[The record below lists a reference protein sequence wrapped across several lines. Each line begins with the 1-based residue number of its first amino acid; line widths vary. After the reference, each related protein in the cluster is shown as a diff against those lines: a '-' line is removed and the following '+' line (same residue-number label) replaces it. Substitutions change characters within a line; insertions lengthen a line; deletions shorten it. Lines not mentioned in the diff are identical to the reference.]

1 MYNAS
6 MKKAILGLLALS
18 ALAVASIG
26 GIDMYMRSFSALYI
40 RDHVRDIPQ
49 VRTILLLGTSRYT
62 SSGRKNWYYI
72 YRIRAAAEL
81 YRHKKAAE
89 ILVSGDGRS
98 RFYNEVKSMR
108 KDLIRLGVSPK
119 AIRIDP
125 KGLSTFD
132 SIRRA
137 KALFGLKNYIIVT
150 QRFQLVRA
158 VFLARAMGHDA
169 IGYAAGELHGTP
181 AARRMRL
188 REYAARVKA
197 LWDITLLKVGL
208 ASGWSGSKQ
217 KDGKTER

>member
-1 MYNAS
+1 MEGA
-6 MKKAILGLLALS
+6 
-18 ALAVASIG
+18 
-26 GIDMYMRSFSALYI
+26 
-40 RDHVRDIPQ
+40 
-49 VRTILLLGTSRYT
+49 
-62 SSGRKNWYYI
+62 
-72 YRIRAAAEL
+72 
-81 YRHKKAAE
+81 
-89 ILVSGDGRS
+89 
-98 RFYNEVKSMR
+98 
-108 KDLIRLGVSPK
+108 VSPK
-119 AIRIDP
+119 AVRVDP

-132 SIRRA
+132 SIWRRA
-137 KALFGLKNYIIVT
+137 KVLFWLKNYIIVT

-197 LWDITLLKVGL
+197 LWDIVLLKAGL